1 MPPTTIYE
9 FIYYMYSTKVDYHVR
24 NIYMNS
30 MKKQIHVLIE
40 ITCLKFDLHL
50 NESILLS

>member
-9 FIYYMYSTKVDYHVR
+9 FMKYMNSTKVDYHVR

-30 MKKQIHVLIE
+30 MYTNSCI
-40 ITCLKFDLHL
+40 D
-50 NESILLS
+50 